1 MIDRKEELS
10 VSRQCQ
16 LLNIARSS
24 FYYRKIESDDDQDIY
39 LLKKITEVWNRYPF
53 MGYRKIALGLWKG
66 GVPIT
71 SKQTRRIM
79 HRFGLLAIMPKH
91 NLSKA
96 AKMNA
101 VYPYLLRGKVIRH
114 PNQVWASDITY
125 LKLPQGHI
133 YMAIIMDIYSRK
145 VLGYRI
151 SNTLDARFCVDLL
164 EDTIER
170 YGEPA
175 IFNTDQG
182 CQFTSESFL
191 SVLKEHAIEISM
203 DGKGRALDN
212 IFVERFWR
220 TLKYEDIY
228 IRSYENVEELK
239 QGLKRYFTFYNTE
252 RFHQSLDYRTPEEM
266 YDSFQESTG
275 SLAAA

>member
-1 MIDRKEELS
+1 
-10 VSRQCQ
+10 V
-16 LLNIARSS
+16 
-24 FYYRKIESDDDQDIY
+24 ESDDDRDLH
-39 LLKKITEVWNRYPF
+39 LLKKIMEIWNMYPF
-53 MGYRKIALGLWKG
+53 MGYRRITFELWKG
-66 GVPIT
+66 GVSI
-71 SKQTRRIM
+71 SRKQTRRIM
-79 HRFGLLAIMPKH
+79 HRFGILAIMPKR

-101 VYPYLLRGKVIRH
+101 VYPYLLRGKVIRY

-125 LKLPQGHI
+125 LKLPQGHV
-133 YMAIIMDIYSRK
+133 YLVIIMDIYSRK

-164 EDTIER
+164 EDTIHK

-182 CQFTSESFL
+182 CQFTSEAFL
-191 SVLKEHAIEISM
+191 SVLRDHAIEISM

-239 QGLKRYFTFYNTE
+239 QGLNRYFTFYNSE
-252 RFHQSLDYRTPEEM
+252 RLHQSLDYRTPEEL
-266 YDSFQESTG
+266 YESFQEGSG
-275 SLAAA
+275 SLEAA